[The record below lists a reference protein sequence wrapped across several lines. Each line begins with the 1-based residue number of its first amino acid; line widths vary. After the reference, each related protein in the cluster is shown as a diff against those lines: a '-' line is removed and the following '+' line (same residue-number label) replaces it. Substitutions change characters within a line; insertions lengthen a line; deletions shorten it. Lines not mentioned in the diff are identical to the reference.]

1 MKFHARALAFLFTA
15 LLVPVWAAAQA
26 PDLIFHNGKIL
37 TVDDDFSS
45 AQAVAVTGQ
54 RISAVGSS
62 DDVLATVG
70 PDTRK
75 IDLKGRTMVPG
86 LVDTHRHMYTY
97 SERLYSGLFTPEQLE
112 RYPVEWR
119 GVRTKEDVLSQVRG
133 IMERYNFP
141 PGKWVYM
148 TNQVNFMSNEGSPPE
163 LARILYDELTQWEL
177 DKVTPDNPV
186 LMSMGIPNFN
196 GFLLNGKAMEWV
208 MENGR
213 FWVDDSGRPDGH
225 LEPPASRL
233 VIPFTYNRR
242 PEVLGAIY
250 EKDMKEL
257 ASMGLTAVSSR
268 MPQDSLEAYQWLES
282 QDKLTYRIGY
292 GVIEAFGNVTDLEI
306 GLKEWAAKIGTG
318 SDKIWIT
325 GVGPTAIDGAS
336 SRQCTD
342 QKRTGSYTPI
352 DSWFPMGQCHT
363 DIEYRGAV
371 GRSAPIRENYF
382 ANWVVGSGR
391 EGVRFANTH
400 VAGDRATSNML
411 NFAEQL
417 QQQYGKDAT
426 KNWAFDHCGMVNPKD
441 FERIARLDI
450 MMSCYALISVT
461 RAPGM
466 AEAYGDEIAHTF
478 PSPIKSM
485 LDAGVK
491 VVLESDSDSF
501 LWDDI
506 EIAITRK
513 DRSGKVWGPDERVD
527 RPTALKMITN
537 WAADYFLRGDQIGSI
552 ETGKFADLVVL
563 DKDYLTVPADEIS
576 ELRPQ
581 VTVFD
586 GKMVFLH
593 TDFAEEYN
601 LRPAGAT
608 ISTYEEIIEQRQ
620 SRSQW

>member
-1 MKFHARALAFLFTA
+1 
-15 LLVPVWAAAQA
+15 
-26 PDLIFHNGKIL
+26 
-37 TVDDDFSS
+37 
-45 AQAVAVTGQ
+45 
-54 RISAVGSS
+54 
-62 DDVLATVG
+62 
-70 PDTRK
+70 
-75 IDLKGRTMVPG
+75 
-86 LVDTHRHMYTY
+86 
-97 SERLYSGLFTPEQLE
+97 
-112 RYPVEWR
+112 
-119 GVRTKEDVLSQVRG
+119 
-133 IMERYNFP
+133 
-141 PGKWVYM
+141 
-148 TNQVNFMSNEGSPPE
+148 
-163 LARILYDELTQWEL
+163 
-177 DKVTPDNPV
+177 
-186 LMSMGIPNFN
+186 
-196 GFLLNGKAMEWV
+196 
-208 MENGR
+208 
-213 FWVDDSGRPDGH
+213 
-225 LEPPASRL
+225 
-233 VIPFTYNRR
+233 
-242 PEVLGAIY
+242 
-250 EKDMKEL
+250 
-257 ASMGLTAVSSR
+257 MGLTAVSSR

-400 VAGDRATSNML
+400 VAVDRATSNML

-478 PSPIKSM
+478 PSPIKRM